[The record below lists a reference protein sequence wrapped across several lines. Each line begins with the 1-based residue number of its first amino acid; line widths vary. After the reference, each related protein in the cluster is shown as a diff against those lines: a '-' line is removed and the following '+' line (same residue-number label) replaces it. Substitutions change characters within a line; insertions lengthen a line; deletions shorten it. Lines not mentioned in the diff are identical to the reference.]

1 MCCVVLIH
9 MSNVLMEITYNAH
22 RAEVRTTLYALFMHL
37 SVISVKHKFL
47 QLLQRMLSALLLETK
62 DVFSLSDA

>member
-1 MCCVVLIH
+1 VVLIL

-22 RAEVRTTLYALFMHL
+22 RAGLRTTLYALFMHL
-37 SVISVKHKFL
+37 PVVSVKHKFL

-62 DVFSLSDA
+62 DVFSLSAA